1 MPEIDEP
8 FTINASPEAS
18 WEYLTDMQNF
28 ALHLPGLVD
37 YEEIDDIRSEWTVEI
52 DLSMFSKQL
61 TFDVEVLEEK
71 YPKATFIID
80 PRDQPADGEGS
91 VRFESNGDGVTEI
104 HLHVESEASGRMA
117 PFLNKVIDKALD
129 KVSDEFVENI
139 KNAGIPPQTD

>member
-8 FTINASPEAS
+8 FTIDAPPEAS
-18 WEYLTDMQNF
+18 WEYLTDMENF
-28 ALHLPGLVD
+28 ASYLPGLVD
-37 YEEIDDIRSEWTVEI
+37 YEEIDDVRSEWTVEI

-61 TFDVEVLEEK
+61 TFDVEVLEEE
-71 YPKATFIID
+71 YPKASFVLD

-91 VRFESNGDGVTEI
+91 VRFESNSDDVTEI

-117 PFLNKVIDKALD
+117 PFLNKVIDKALN

-139 KNAGIPPQTD
+139 KDAEIPSQTN